1 MFTSEEESHNHSL
14 EVLNLLY
21 QYNDFMDSVSSLC
34 DMGCGTGADLEWWA
48 TRMAEDDNENYI
60 PLEINCT
67 GIDTLGH
74 INISEKYDNIEYI
87 SSDFEKY
94 TTDKKYDIIWSHDSF
109 QYALNPI
116 QTLKNWNSM
125 LDESGMLVLILP
137 QTVNI
142 EYNRQQI
149 SLQNNQFYHH
159 SLVSLIHMLVIN
171 GFDCKTGFFNKQI
184 DDHWISIVVYKSD
197 IAPLYPGLP
206 NWYELAETG
215 LLPVSA
221 VNGINERGYLH
232 QDDLILPWLD
242 KSTMG
247 FGNI

>member
-67 GIDTLGH
+67 GIDTLDH

-87 SSDFEKY
+87 TADFEKY
-94 TTDKKYDIIWSHDSF
+94 ITNTKYDIIWSHDSF

-142 EYNRQQI
+142 E
-149 SLQNNQFYHH
+149 
-159 SLVSLIHMLVIN
+159 
-171 GFDCKTGFFNKQI
+171 
-184 DDHWISIVVYKSD
+184 
-197 IAPLYPGLP
+197 
-206 NWYELAETG
+206 
-215 LLPVSA
+215 
-221 VNGINERGYLH
+221 
-232 QDDLILPWLD
+232 
-242 KSTMG
+242 
-247 FGNI
+247 